1 MPNTEQLCYQTE
13 KISHQRFSIKT
24 LFLKIL
30 QYWRDPCEI
39 FKKTYF
45 EEHLQTTASELT
57 LQSILWNFVS
67 RLHLKTS
74 RLSNITK
81 IPVAFILEL

>member
-1 MPNTEQLCYQTE
+1 MLNTEQLCYQTE
-13 KISHQRFSIKT
+13 KINHQRFSIKT

-45 EEHLQTTASELT
+45 EEHLQTAASELN

-81 IPVAFILEL
+81 IPVTFILEL